1 MMTYLIVFLFI
12 VFAFIFMAAMLHF
25 SKYKQRESGCCA
37 SSIETTGFKE
47 ESCITCPNKDEPPVK
62 RQIEEIE
69 KLGLNSQTN

>member
-12 VFAFIFMAAMLHF
+12 VLAFSFMATMLYF

-47 ESCITCPNKDEPPVK
+47 ESCNTCPNKDDSPVK
-62 RQIEEIE
+62 RQIGEIE
-69 KLGLNSQTN
+69 KLGLNS